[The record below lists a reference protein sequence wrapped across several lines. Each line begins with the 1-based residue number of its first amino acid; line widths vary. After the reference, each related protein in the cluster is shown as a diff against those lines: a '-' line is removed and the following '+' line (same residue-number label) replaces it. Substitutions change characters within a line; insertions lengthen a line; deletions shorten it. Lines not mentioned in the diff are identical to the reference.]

1 MIQYNTSSAGE
12 YNIQNVPLEKYRI
25 SSEEIL
31 STDEYNLKITG
42 MEKEQTEDDFSFDN
56 SRTYDKVDD
65 LSFDGI
71 KGK

>member
-42 MEKEQTEDDFSFDN
+42 MDKEQTEDDFSFDN
-56 SRTYDKVDD
+56 SRTYDKADD

>member
-1 MIQYNTSSAGE
+1 
-12 YNIQNVPLEKYRI
+12 
-25 SSEEIL
+25 
-31 STDEYNLKITG
+31 

-56 SRTYDKVDD
+56 SRTYDKADD

>member
-1 MIQYNTSSAGE
+1 
-12 YNIQNVPLEKYRI
+12 
-25 SSEEIL
+25 
-31 STDEYNLKITG
+31 